1 MTLEGEGIPCCA
13 FGKVKASS
21 YSSSSPSANSKV
33 GGVDGTSQ
41 GMLSPS
47 SARASSPGPPSVSRR
62 ASIAR
67 RMWAGGGAISPPRR
81 KTIRMTHSASTV
93 GAGSAV
99 GLSSG
104 EPSSSPPS
112 SAVTI
117 RCSTSKMMPLQL
129 DVSALT
135 HCTCDLGE
143 SRMTSGIGVGLSST
157 RAHSLL
163 SLLSHL
169 SLLFLFSN
177 LSLASLLSL
186 FSLFLPLFSLSL
198 PSPSFLIPLLHS
210 LSLLHP
216 LAQHGRAWRGGEGGG
231 AGRRGRATKGGRAS
245 LSVSS
250 RLSCA

>member
-135 HCTCDLGE
+135 HCTRSPSTGAPSSLSPRSRHTTTATPSLCSDLSADCPPMMAVRCRSKRSKAHEGC
-143 SRMTSGIGVGLSST
+143 SRPPYPIASGCTRTHSSRWRDVASGSQRANCGVGV
-157 RAHSLL
+157 R
-163 SLLSHL
+163 
-169 SLLFLFSN
+169 FSRRHAI
-177 LSLASLLSL
+177 S
-186 FSLFLPLFSLSL
+186 
-198 PSPSFLIPLLHS
+198 
-210 LSLLHP
+210 
-216 LAQHGRAWRGGEGGG
+216 GR
-231 AGRRGRATKGGRAS
+231 
-245 LSVSS
+245 
-250 RLSCA
+250 